1 MAPTDTNL
9 MPSVCSCHSLNI
21 PKCSSVTKS
30 PRGPAWPKSVTHR
43 EMEEAPQCSSL
54 CAVSMLD
61 SSASS
66 TQQPQP
72 FPGIHPTQRSPQAKP
87 QPQHEHSRALVCLEL
102 TARSPTPWLSQ
113 SSSFWQFACE
123 VQDELSALT
132 DNQAASFCRSNCSEG
147 SEP

>member
-1 MAPTDTNL
+1 

-54 CAVSMLD
+54 CAVSVLD

-72 FPGIHPTQRSPQAKP
+72 FPGIHPTPRGVPKQSPSPSTSTAGLWSVLSSQPGAQHLGFHNPPASGNLPVRCRTSYQHSQITRQLPFATVIAQRDQN
-87 QPQHEHSRALVCLEL
+87 L
-102 TARSPTPWLSQ
+102 
-113 SSSFWQFACE
+113 
-123 VQDELSALT
+123 
-132 DNQAASFCRSNCSEG
+132 N
-147 SEP
+147 